1 MGIRNLLTYAMIW
14 RMPGL
19 FLHRQET
26 FAGHIL
32 MKLDKIETFC
42 IKNGIRNTVFGRPVW
57 DSGLRPYL
65 KPYNT
70 GNLRSEGKFIIAGT
84 TLYFC
89 RKIII
94 FVLDTGIIQSNYNTE
109 CRGAENPQSELGYIV
124 PDSLFFINYLKQN
137 KL

>member
-1 MGIRNLLTYAMIW
+1 
-14 RMPGL
+14 
-19 FLHRQET
+19 
-26 FAGHIL
+26 

-42 IKNGIRNTVFGRPVW
+42 MKGGICNVVFGRPVW
-57 DSGLRPYL
+57 NSGLRPYL
-65 KPYNT
+65 KSDNT

>member
-1 MGIRNLLTYAMIW
+1 
-14 RMPGL
+14 
-19 FLHRQET
+19 
-26 FAGHIL
+26 

-42 IKNGIRNTVFGRPVW
+42 MKGGICNVVFGRPVW

-65 KPYNT
+65 KSDNT

-84 TLYFC
+84 TLYF
-89 RKIII
+89 
-94 FVLDTGIIQSNYNTE
+94 DTGIIQSNYNTE